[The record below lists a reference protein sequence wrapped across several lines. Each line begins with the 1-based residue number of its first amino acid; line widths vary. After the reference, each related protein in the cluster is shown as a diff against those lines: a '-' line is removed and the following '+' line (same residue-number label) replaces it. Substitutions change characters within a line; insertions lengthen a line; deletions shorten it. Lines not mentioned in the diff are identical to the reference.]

1 MNLTNEEIDK
11 IIENNCGNPPDV
23 EKLKYSIW
31 LNNWKYEHY
40 SKARRNSIYRTDK
53 EYNDNLDSYKRPV
66 KKAIRYRDLDI
77 HRRINARANCFIHGL
92 YYKGNNYA
100 AYPMRYDDVKNSGHL
115 TSEYFIHYFLNVG
128 REVLWRRD
136 IKAGKLF

>member
-40 SKARRNSIYRTDK
+40 SKTRRNSIFRTDK
-53 EYNDNLDSYKRPV
+53 EYNDNLDSYKRLVNKLNELLKSVQQPDGQLV
-66 KKAIRYRDLDI
+66 V
-77 HRRINARANCFIHGL
+77 RI
-92 YYKGNNYA
+92 
-100 AYPMRYDDVKNSGHL
+100 
-115 TSEYFIHYFLNVG
+115 
-128 REVLWRRD
+128 
-136 IKAGKLF
+136 